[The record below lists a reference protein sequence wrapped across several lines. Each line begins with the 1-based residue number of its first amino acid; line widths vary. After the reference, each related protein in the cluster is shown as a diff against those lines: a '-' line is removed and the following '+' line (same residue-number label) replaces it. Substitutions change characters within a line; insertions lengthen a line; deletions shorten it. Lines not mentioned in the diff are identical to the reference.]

1 MNFDQLAKKWDD
13 EKNIE
18 RGEKIAE
25 AIKSK
30 FKSDHYVSGLEFGC
44 GTALVSF
51 NLRSYFDKL
60 LLIDS
65 SEGMI
70 EVVQN
75 KIAAL
80 GLGRSKHMEAIKM
93 DLTNQAL
100 EGQFDVIYCSMVLHH
115 VKDVDHIIS
124 VLYEQLEVNGELFI
138 VDMNK
143 EDGQFHGNH
152 KDFHGHDGFIQKELV
167 DQLKTCGFKNIASE
181 NFYSGVKTTQEGDVP
196 YSLFIL
202 NAVK

>member
-18 RGEKIAE
+18 RGQKIAE

-30 FKSDHYVSGLEFGC
+30 FKSEHYVSGLEFGC

-51 NLRSYFDKL
+51 NLKSHFDKL

-70 EVVQN
+70 EIVQN
-75 KIAAL
+75 KINAL
-80 GLGRSKHMEAIKM
+80 DSESVTHIQAIKM
-93 DLTNQAL
+93 DLTCQPL
-100 EGQFDVIYCSMVLHH
+100 EEKFDVIYCSMVLHH
-115 VKDVDHIIS
+115 IPDVDHILS
-124 VLYEQLEVNGELFI
+124 VLYEHLNENGEICI
-138 VDMNK
+138 VEINK
-143 EDGQFHGNH
+143 EDGHFHGGH
-152 KDFHGHDGFIQKELV
+152 EDFHGHDGFGQQELA
-167 DQLKTCGFKNIASE
+167 DKLKTYGFKNIASE
-181 NFYSGVKTTQEGDVP
+181 NFYSGVKATRKGDVP